1 MKIFTNV
8 FSAILLVITFITL
21 ILLIISAY
29 SSYLDPEIYP
39 ILSNAG
45 MGFPIILILHTLL
58 FVFLLFVKKIYAIFS
73 FIGFVAVWCQFNIY
87 MPINRHITP
96 PENSIKFLSYNIM
109 NFNGLKKDSQGENSI
124 LNYLVNSKADII
136 CLQEYAETNNKNLLT
151 KKEIKEALKEYP
163 YSSIS
168 TVGDK
173 GSNNQL
179 ACFSKFP
186 IKSAKKVAYSS
197 AYNGSIAYI
206 IHIEGEDFLIINNHF
221 ESNKITKEDRIA
233 YERLIKGKEKDK
245 MLDDTKGLA
254 SKIIDAS
261 VIRKHQ
267 ADSVVNLINKSSFT
281 HTIAC
286 GDFNDSPL
294 SYTNRV
300 LEEYLTNAY
309 VSSGR
314 GLGISYNQNK
324 FYFRIDNILVSDNL
338 KAYNCTVDKSIKTS
352 DHYPIWCYIAKQ

>member
-1 MKIFTNV
+1 MKFFTNV
-8 FSAILLVITFITL
+8 FSVILFVITLITL
-21 ILLIISAY
+21 ILLVISAY
-29 SSYLDPEIYP
+29 SSYLDPEKYP
-39 ILSNAG
+39 IISNSG

-58 FVFLLFVKKIYAIFS
+58 FIFLLFFKRNYAIIS
-73 FIGFVAVWCQFNIY
+73 FIGFVAIWSQFKIY
-87 MPINRHITP
+87 MPINRYTTP
-96 PENSIKFLSYNIM
+96 PKDAIKFLSYNIM
-109 NFNGLKKDSQGENSI
+109 NFNGLKKDSLGENSI

-136 CLQEYAETNNKNLLT
+136 CLQEYAETNNKKLLT
-151 KKEIKEALKEYP
+151 RGEIKEALKEYP
-163 YSSIS
+163 YSSVS

-186 IKSAKKVAYSS
+186 IKSAKKIAYSS

-254 SKIIDAS
+254 SKITDAS

-267 ADSVVNLINKSSFT
+267 ADSVAHLIDKSSFT
-281 HTIAC
+281 HVIAC

-309 VSSGR
+309 VSSGK

-324 FYFRIDNILVSDNL
+324 FYFRIDNILVSNNL
-338 KAYNCTVDKSIKTS
+338 KAYHCTVDKSIKTS